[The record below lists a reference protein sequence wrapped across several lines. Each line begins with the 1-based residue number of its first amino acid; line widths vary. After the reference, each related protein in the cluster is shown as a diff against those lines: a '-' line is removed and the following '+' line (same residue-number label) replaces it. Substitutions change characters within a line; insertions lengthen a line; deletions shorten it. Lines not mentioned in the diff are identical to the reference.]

1 MDLAE
6 ILNIGGKL
14 SRLSQIITPGFAK
27 YNGLTFVSKLRQKCE
42 NENFVEELVSAAYEY
57 FGGPECD
64 VFMMILNLL
73 VPGISELLKDYTNI
87 PLTKFKTPEEV
98 YVFLTALI
106 ETGVTS
112 QMERSIVFVMG
123 NTGHSGTTK

>member
-1 MDLAE
+1 M
-6 ILNIGGKL
+6 
-14 SRLSQIITPGFAK
+14 
-27 YNGLTFVSKLRQKCE
+27 
-42 NENFVEELVSAAYEY
+42 EELVSAAYEY

-87 PLTKFKTPEEV
+87 PLTKFKTPEEL

-123 NTGHSGTTK
+123 NTRHSGTTKCM